1 MRISDWSS
9 DVCSSDLRLRG
20 RGFDLGG
27 NDGFGLGSFGFDRS
41 FSLRGGRLFDRGRR
55 GGRLGL
61 GFGFLLRLQLLGP
74 LLGALLGLLA
84 GLGLVRVV
92 ARGALTHARRIEE
105 ARNAVGRLRADT
117 EPMVRAIG
125 VELEALLVV
134 LGEQRSEEHTSEL
147 QSLMRISYAVF
158 CLKIQKQNLISCA
171 LPHFTSKE
179 HTSLCIRR
187 V

>member
-9 DVCSSDLRLRG
+9 DVCSSDL
-20 RGFDLGG
+20 
-27 NDGFGLGSFGFDRS
+27 
-41 FSLRGGRLFDRGRR
+41 
-55 GGRLGL
+55 
-61 GFGFLLRLQLLGP
+61 LLRLQLLGP

-125 VELEALLVV
+125 VELDALLVV
-134 LGEQRSEEHTSEL
+134 LGEKRVVIADPLDEAAVARAA
-147 QSLMRISYAVF
+147 RIGDDDGV
-158 CLKIQKQNLISCA
+158 IGA
-171 LPHFTSKE
+171 LLGAAARQTTAECHCVPS
-179 HTSLCIRR
+179 
-187 V
+187 

>member
-9 DVCSSDLRLRG
+9 DVCSSDL
-20 RGFDLGG
+20 
-27 NDGFGLGSFGFDRS
+27 
-41 FSLRGGRLFDRGRR
+41 R

-74 LLGALLGLLA
+74 RLGAALGLLA

-105 ARNAVGRLRADT
+105 ARNAVGLLRADT

-125 VELEALLVV
+125 VALDALLVV
-134 LGEQRSEEHTSEL
+134 LGEKRVVIADPLDEAAVARAA
-147 QSLMRISYAVF
+147 RIGDDDAVIGTLLGAAARQTNAE
-158 CLKIQKQNLISCA
+158 CHCVPS
-171 LPHFTSKE
+171 
-179 HTSLCIRR
+179 
-187 V
+187 

>member
-9 DVCSSDLRLRG
+9 DVCSSDL
-20 RGFDLGG
+20 
-27 NDGFGLGSFGFDRS
+27 
-41 FSLRGGRLFDRGRR
+41 R

-105 ARNAVGRLRADT
+105 ARNAVGRLRAAT

-125 VELEALLVV
+125 VELDALLVV
-134 LGEQRSEEHTSEL
+134 LGEKRDVIAEPLDAAAVPRAARSG
-147 QSLMRISYAVF
+147 ADD
-158 CLKIQKQNLISCA
+158 A
-171 LPHFTSKE
+171 G
-179 HTSLCIRR
+179 IRPLFGWSGGGAGR
-187 V
+187 GG